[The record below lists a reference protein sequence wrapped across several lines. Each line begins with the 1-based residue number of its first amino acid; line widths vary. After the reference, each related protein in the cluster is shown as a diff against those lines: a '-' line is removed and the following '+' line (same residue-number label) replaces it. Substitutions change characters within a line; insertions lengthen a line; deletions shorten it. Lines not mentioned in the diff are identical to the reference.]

1 MKPALAVAVA
11 VVVVVVVS
19 ILARVVRVKGGIE
32 RRRAQVPMLSVHQVA
47 QSNCCF
53 FVGENENETMS
64 MMHKHV

>member
-1 MKPALAVAVA
+1 MKPALAVA

-19 ILARVVRVKGGIE
+19 ILARVVRAKGGIE

-47 QSNCCF
+47 QSNCCCF
-53 FVGENENETMS
+53 FVGEIENETMS